1 VERLDGRVVLGHTR
15 LSIIDL
21 SGSRQPMTNEDGTVI
36 VTYNGEIYNFA
47 ELRQSLLDRRHTF
60 RTKGDTEVLPHR
72 TRNYGAE
79 MVRRLDGMFAFGLY
93 DRARRRLILARD
105 RIGIKPLYYFHDATT
120 GGLLFASDMRALAQ
134 QSRAAAASRPTG
146 SGAVSTLR
154 PRRAPTG
161 LAPGG
166 PSSRAWRAH

>member
-1 VERLDGRVVLGHTR
+1 
-15 LSIIDL
+15 
-21 SGSRQPMTNEDGTVI
+21 
-36 VTYNGEIYNFA
+36 
-47 ELRQSLLDRRHTF
+47 LRQSLLDRRHTF
-60 RTKGDTEVLPHR
+60 RTKGDTEVLPHLYEE
-72 TRNYGAE
+72 YGAE

-120 GGLLFASDMRALAQ
+120 GGLLFASDMRALLSNRVLPRQVDPQALAQ
-134 QSRAAAASRPTG
+134 YLHFATPCTH
-146 SGAVSTLR
+146 
-154 PRRAPTG
+154 G